1 MVLSL
6 LARYGY
12 LVLFLLVGAESM
24 GVPLP
29 GEAALLTAAALA
41 ATNGLDIAL
50 VVLVAAAGA
59 IAGDNAGYWIGR
71 KGGLALVR
79 RYGHALRVSD
89 ARLARVHAF
98 FERYGARTVFF
109 GRFIA
114 LLRTWA
120 ALFAGVGE
128 MRYPVFMAYN
138 ALGGVVWA
146 ALYGALGY
154 LFGRN
159 LTAVEHWVQRTTW
172 VLVLAA
178 ALIALAWLWRWHRRV
193 AGSRATSTGDD
204 R

>member
-1 MVLSL
+1 MVLHL
-6 LARYGY
+6 LTTYGY
-12 LVLFLLVGAESM
+12 AVLFVLVGAESM

-41 ATNGLDIAL
+41 ATGQLRIA
-50 VVLVAAAGA
+50 VVVVVAAAGA
-59 IAGDNAGYWIGR
+59 ILGDNGGYWIGR
-71 KGGLALVR
+71 KGGLPLVR
-79 RYGHALRVSD
+79 RYGRALRVGD
-89 ARLARVHAF
+89 ARLDRVHGF
-98 FERYGARTVFF
+98 FERHGARTVFF

-128 MRYPVFMAYN
+128 MHYPTFMAWN

-146 ALYGALGY
+146 GLYGTLGY

-159 LTAVEHWVQRTTW
+159 LGVVEHWVQRATW
-172 VLVLAA
+172 ALVAVAAVLAM
-178 ALIALAWLWRWHRRV
+178 AWWWWHHRR
-193 AGSRATSTGDD
+193 AR